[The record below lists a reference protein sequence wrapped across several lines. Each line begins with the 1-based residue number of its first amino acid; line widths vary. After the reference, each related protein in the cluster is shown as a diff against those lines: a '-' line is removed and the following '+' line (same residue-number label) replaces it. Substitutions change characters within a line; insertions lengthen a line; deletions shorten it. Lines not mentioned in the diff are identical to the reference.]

1 MRKKSLI
8 TFCLLFASALTGC
21 TTETTEV
28 RERMYI
34 QCMVFEENSEKTV
47 LTLYPFE
54 GAGEPLSGS
63 GKTIYEAVEDAAVR
77 GGKDVFLGHT
87 ELLCFKSPGFTEK
100 LQSCLTEYRLSPSC
114 KILYL
119 HETDLPPD
127 TDTTLLTD
135 SLTLEMEKS
144 RIPKTDL
151 FTVLSNEEESVMLI
165 PALTKKGFAICA
177 IGDSSAIPVT

>member
-1 MRKKSLI
+1 MRKGILI
-8 TFCLLFASALTGC
+8 AFCLLFVSALTGC
-21 TTETTEV
+21 TTKTTEV
-28 RERMYI
+28 RERIYI
-34 QCMVFEENSEKTV
+34 QCIVFEESSEKNV

-54 GAGEPLSGS
+54 GAGAPLSGS
-63 GKTIYEAVEDAAVR
+63 GKTIYEAVEDAAIQ

-87 ELLCFKSPGFTEK
+87 ELLCFKNPGFAEK

-119 HETDLPPD
+119 HETDLPTD

-135 SLTLEMEKS
+135 SLTLEMEKN

-151 FTVLSNEEESVMLI
+151 FTVLSKEEESVMLI

-177 IGDSSAIPVT
+177 IGDTSAIPVT

>member
-1 MRKKSLI
+1 MRNQGL
-8 TFCLLFASALTGC
+8 TVLCLLCAAALTGC
-21 TTETTEV
+21 TGETTEV

-34 QCMVFEENSEKTV
+34 QCMVFEDSGGKTV

-63 GKTIYEAVEDAAVR
+63 GESIYEAVEDAAVR

-87 ELLCFKSPGFTEK
+87 ELLCFKNPGFTEE
-100 LQSCLTEYRLSPSC
+100 LLSCLTEYRLSPSC
-114 KILYL
+114 KLLYL
-119 HETDLPPD
+119 HETNLPDD

-135 SLTLEMEKS
+135 SLTLEMEKG
-144 RIPKTDL
+144 RIPETDL
-151 FTVLSNEEESVMLI
+151 FTVLSEDDGGAMIL

-177 IGDSSAIPVT
+177 IGDSTAIPVS